1 MTETAD
7 KNYFMA
13 VFVMLFRLLVIG
25 LQIAEQ
31 ARKDCCLPTG
41 FEIGLYVH
49 YPAADCPAVQ
59 QAYINLQIQSSVGKG
74 IQ

>member
-31 ARKDCCLPTG
+31 TRKDCCLLTG

-49 YPAADCPAVQ
+49 HPAVNRPAGR
-59 QAYINLQIQSSVGKG
+59 QAYINLQLQSSVGKG

>member
-31 ARKDCCLPTG
+31 TRKDCCLLTG
-41 FEIGLYVH
+41 FEIVLYVH
-49 YPAADCPAVQ
+49 YPAVDCPAVQ
-59 QAYINLQIQSSVGKG
+59 QVYINLQIQSSVGKG